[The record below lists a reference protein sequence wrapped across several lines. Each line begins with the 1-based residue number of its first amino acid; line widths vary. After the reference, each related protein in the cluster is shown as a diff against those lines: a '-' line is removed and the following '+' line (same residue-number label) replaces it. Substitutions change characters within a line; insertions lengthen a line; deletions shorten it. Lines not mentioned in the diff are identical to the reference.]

1 MAPNETKHIDAA
13 HASALKVFATQ
24 ISNADVILENWRN
37 EGARMIRESAE
48 KIASLESSLELLDA
62 LEQERRARDTRTELH
77 HAVTAHHGIVD
88 AARNI
93 VKRAVI
99 EHAQAYAAAGV
110 AMNAA
115 LAEAMATAVPTAV
128 AGGATA

>member
-1 MAPNETKHIDAA
+1 MAPTETKHIEAA
-13 HASALKVFATQ
+13 HAQSLKVYATQ

-62 LEQERRARDTRTELH
+62 LEQERRARTTRTELH
-77 HAVTAHHGIVD
+77 QAVEAHHGIVD
-88 AARNI
+88 AARNL

-115 LAEAMATAVPTAV
+115 LAEALATAVPAAAT
-128 AGGATA
+128 GA